1 MTVWIRDLSARQV
14 ASRDSISP
22 SSSPIPPVM
31 ESLPRA
37 RVIVALVVTD
47 LLIVATAFWAAHLLR
62 DPSQALGHALRVGTA
77 SGVLALLASAV
88 FALNGLYDPR
98 VVSGGSRQA
107 APLLGSWMMLL
118 GLTIL
123 GIFLAKADSPLR
135 SRLALFLFFTVG
147 LSATAAVRMG
157 AWRPWLTAR
166 FARGLRGARVIV
178 GTGRLARRAAS
189 IANEQGDTE
198 PFLVGFVDELTA
210 PGTGFRNPAPRR
222 LPGPFL
228 GDLDEVRRLAREHR
242 ISQVMVAREDLSRGR
257 LVELAHEWLD
267 EGLRVILVSS
277 AFEVMVARASASL
290 LGGVPLVELR
300 RSPQRGWGLTA
311 KRVLDVAA
319 VTAGGIVLLPALG
332 LIAAGIKLTS
342 PGPVLYKQERVGR
355 QGRRFTLY
363 KFRSMVVNN
372 DDEAHRNYVKSLMRG
387 KAAGVDAHGR
397 KVYKMM
403 DDPRVTRFGRFLRRT
418 SLDELPQLWNVFRGE
433 MSLVGPRPCLP
444 YEWDLYEDWQR
455 HRLDVVPGITGLWQV
470 TGRSQVSFEEMVLL
484 DLHYITNWSLGLDLA
499 LLTRTIPVVIHGSG
513 GH

>member
-1 MTVWIRDLSARQV
+1 MTAWIRDLSAREF
-14 ASRDSISP
+14 ARRDSISLP
-22 SSSPIPPVM
+22 SSPTPPVM
-31 ESLPRA
+31 ESLPRT
-37 RVIVALVVTD
+37 RVILGLAATD
-47 LLIVATAFWAAHLLR
+47 LLLIVTSFWAAHLLR
-62 DPSQALGHALRVGTA
+62 DPSQAIGHSLRVAIA
-77 SGVLALLASAV
+77 SGAFAILGIAV
-88 FALNGLYDPR
+88 FGLNGLYDPR
-98 VVSGGSRQA
+98 IVSRGGRQF
-107 APLLGSWMMLL
+107 APLLGSWMMLM
-118 GLTIL
+118 GLAIL

-135 SRLALFLFFTVG
+135 SRLALILFFTLG
-147 LSATAAVRMG
+147 LAVTSAVRTG
-157 AWRPWLTAR
+157 FWRPWLAAR
-166 FARGLRGARVIV
+166 FERGLRGARVIV
-178 GTGRLARRAAS
+178 GTGRLARRAATL
-189 IANEQGDTE
+189 AAEQGDGE
-198 PFLVGFVDELTA
+198 PLLVGFVDELTA
-210 PGTGFRNPAPRR
+210 PGTGFRNPTPRR

-228 GDLDEVRRLAREHR
+228 GGLEQVRRLARERR

-277 AFEVMVARASASL
+277 AFEVMVARASAGL

-311 KRVLDVAA
+311 KRALDVVA
-319 VTAGGIVLLPALG
+319 VTAGGLVLLPFLG
-332 LIAAGIKLTS
+332 LIAAAIKLTS

-355 QGRRFTLY
+355 QGRHFTLY

-372 DDEAHRNYVKSLMRG
+372 DDEAHRKYVKSLMRG
-387 KAAGVDAHGR
+387 NAAGVDSHGR
-397 KVYKMM
+397 KVYKII
-403 DDPRVTRFGRFLRRT
+403 DDPRVTRVGRFLRRA
-418 SLDELPQLWNVFRGE
+418 SLDELPQLWNVFRGD